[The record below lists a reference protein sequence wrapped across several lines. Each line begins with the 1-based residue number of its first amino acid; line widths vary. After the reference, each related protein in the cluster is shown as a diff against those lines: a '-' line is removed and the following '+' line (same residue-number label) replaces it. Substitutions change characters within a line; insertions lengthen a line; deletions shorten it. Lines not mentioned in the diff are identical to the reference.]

1 MLPEQ
6 HLRCL
11 YLPSRLS
18 MRSKTSFKAGIYF
31 SHYECFG
38 HTAHVMAVAEVFK
51 KRFPQGNFF
60 FIQAGV
66 HQPKAKLDQL
76 GKVYSLPG
84 AFADRRHFREL
95 IQGAGAD
102 VDERSQVCID
112 IITRQRPDLFMTE
125 FFPLGREECRH
136 ELIPAL
142 IKASAQGAAL
152 WAVSGYPLITGKDNG
167 WREKVF
173 KLYQKIIILSP
184 SLEKKFI
191 ADSFT
196 YENDRKRYLEFFE
209 RHERKIIYAGYLSPR
224 QEVVFDDE
232 YVKLPRPPIPQGACR
247 VAVLR
252 GGGAY
257 YPKIIAEAIR
267 ASDLLGKDYYLTVVA
282 GPSTPEREW
291 YFFNSLVGKK
301 KVNNLVLLRAVGD
314 YEGLI
319 QKSDVCVSV
328 TSYHTSAMLLKHRK
342 KAVLIPFEGYGPLT
356 MHEQPARAVML
367 KEMMGAKVLSIQG
380 LTAKTLATAV
390 KDAAAF
396 CHSHESGNPIQQVP
410 KEWFM
415 GGDVLDKAL
424 IGLFGQ

>member
-1 MLPEQ
+1 MLSDQ
-6 HLRCL
+6 HYLRLFIMLTRDC
-11 YLPSRLS
+11 PR
-18 MRSKTSFKAGIYF
+18 AGIYF

-38 HTAHVMAVAEVFK
+38 HTAHVMAVGEVFK
-51 KRFPQGNFF
+51 KRFPEGNFF

-76 GKVYSLPG
+76 GKVYSLPR
-84 AFADRRHFREL
+84 AFVDRRHFREL

-102 VDERSQVCID
+102 LDERSQACTD
-112 IITRQRPDLFMTE
+112 IVTRQRPDLFITE

-136 ELIPAL
+136 ELIRPL

-152 WAVSGYPLITGKDNG
+152 WAVAGYPLLTGKING
-167 WREKVF
+167 WREKIF
-173 KLYQKIIILSP
+173 KLYQQIIILSP

-196 YENDRKRYLEFFE
+196 EARDRQRYLDFFE
-209 RHERKIIYAGYLSPR
+209 RHEQKIIFAGYLSPR
-224 QEVVFDDE
+224 QEVVQDDQDE
-232 YVKLPRPPIPQGACR
+232 NLPKPPVPQGACR

-267 ASDLLGKDYYLTVVA
+267 ASDLLGKEYYLTVVA
-282 GPSTPEREW
+282 GPSTTNQEW
-291 YFFNSLVGKK
+291 YFFNSLVGEK

-328 TSYHTSAMLLKHRK
+328 ASYHTSVMLLKHRK
-342 KAVLIPFEGYGPLT
+342 KTVLIPFEGYGVQT
-356 MHEQPARAVML
+356 MHEQPARAAML
-367 KEMMGAKVLSIQG
+367 KEMMGAKILSIQE
-380 LTAKTLATAV
+380 LTAKTLASAV
-390 KDAAAF
+390 KDAASRKEMNI
-396 CHSHESGNPIQQVP
+396 HVP
-410 KEWFM
+410 QEWFM
-415 GGDVLDKAL
+415 GADVLDKAL
-424 IGLFGQ
+424 IGLFGR